1 MDSAQIINDIEQ
13 RLRARA
19 FDTFTKDEWRLVILG
34 LIRDTNRMI
43 HPETGNK
50 RAKTEV
56 EALPLMSFHG
66 ILPAYRVS
74 DLGEL
79 NKEDPE
85 QGGLLTFLSQTLPL
99 SARGTFSEAFTE
111 LLQEEG
117 DKHASHTAKGSTVM
131 EYLLSWMG
139 MFNGVVSTET
149 AQSLILNPEL
159 KIEFRARIAL
169 YMSKQGFMTGLPYD
183 FWKTLESL
191 VEEYPDFLYALIL
204 HFGSERGSDHA
215 LSLLKSARHQ
225 PANLGMMGFALDEL
239 FTFRLRLLGGERLR
253 KELHE
258 LPQWLRQFLREHIF
272 SMDGRKPLLD
282 ALNALNM

>member
-66 ILPAYRVS
+66 ILPPYRMS
-74 DLGEL
+74 DLREL

-85 QGGLLTFLSQTLPL
+85 QDGLLTFLSQTLPL

-111 LLQEEG
+111 LLREQG
-117 DKHASHTAKGSTVM
+117 AKLASAPDQSSTVM
-131 EYLLSWMG
+131 EYLLCWMG
-139 MFNGVVSTET
+139 MFDGVVSADT
-149 AQSLILNPEL
+149 AQALILNSEL
-159 KIEFRARIAL
+159 DIKFRADIAV
-169 YMSKQGFMTGLPYD
+169 YMSRQGFMTGLPHL
-183 FWKTLESL
+183 FWRTLESL
-191 VEEYPDFLYALIL
+191 VEEYPAFLHALIL

-215 LSLLKSARHQ
+215 LSLLKNARHQ
-225 PANLGMMGFALDEL
+225 PTNLGKMCDTLDTL
-239 FTFRLRLLGGERLR
+239 FSFRLRFLGSERLR
-253 KELHE
+253 TDLNE
-258 LPQWLRQFLREHIF
+258 LPFWLRKFLRENPF
-272 SMDGRKPLLD
+272 SAEGRTPLLD